1 MGEQRKLLKVDGIRR
16 FMKLFSGADLIIY
29 FFIYGLLAWILNT
42 VIYSL
47 KEQRYINTGALNVPI
62 LGCSALIMILMI
74 IVSSGRNVSYYG
86 MLMMAFIDYFILDKV
101 GLFFS
106 QRLLLTKEISYE
118 RLGYGKSLK
127 IRFINAIV
135 VVGICFICLKTLQP
149 IIFSLVSL
157 IPRIIVNITA
167 LLLVLLLVVYIVLTY
182 IFVRKYSMQNIEED
196 MSRRKKSFG
205 EWISKNIWKRIYKL
219 YPSLLSDDFEDSSK
233 GISDA
238 DKLLEEQGIIF
249 AKGINLAK
257 LIWVLFISSLIGD
270 IVETVYVLI
279 VGHQFMRR
287 SSFVLGPFSL
297 VWVLGAVILT
307 LALSKVRK
315 QNTLSIFLSGFFF
328 GGVFEYLCSVFTEVF
343 FGMKFWDYSYMPFNI
358 DGRTNLLFMFFW
370 GIVALIWFKFIYPP
384 FSKFIEKI
392 PPVTGSV
399 LAVFISLF
407 FICNG
412 IVTSMVMIRTTDR
425 KNHPEARNVIEQFID
440 EEYPNGVVKKLW
452 PNMDFL
458 ED

>member
-1 MGEQRKLLKVDGIRR
+1 
-16 FMKLFSGADLIIY
+16 MKLFGGADLIIY
-29 FFIYGLLAWILNT
+29 FFIYGLLAWVLNT

-47 KEQRYINTGALNVPI
+47 KEQKYINTGVLNIPI
-62 LGCSALIMILMI
+62 LICPSLIMTLMI
-74 IVSSGRNVSYYG
+74 IVSSGKNVSYYG
-86 MLMMAFIDYFILDKV
+86 MLMMAFIDYFILDKL

-106 QRLLLTKEISYE
+106 QRLLLKKEISPE
-118 RLGYGKSLK
+118 RLGYGKNLK
-127 IRFINAIV
+127 IGLINAIIITAV
-135 VVGICFICLKTLQP
+135 CFTCLKTLQP

-157 IPRIIVNITA
+157 IPRIIVNIIA
-167 LLLVLLLVVYIVLTY
+167 IVLLLLLISDIVFTY
-182 IFVRKYSMQNIEED
+182 IFVRKYPMQSMDSNIAK
-196 MSRRKKSFG
+196 RKNTFG
-205 EWISKNIWKRIYKL
+205 EWISKNIWKRIYKI
-219 YPSLLSDDFEDSSK
+219 YPSLLSDDFEDSNK

-249 AKGINLAK
+249 ARGINAAK

-270 IVETVYVLI
+270 IVETIYVLI
-279 VGHQFMRR
+279 VGHELMRR

-297 VWVLGAVILT
+297 VWGLGAVILT
-307 LALSKVRK
+307 LALSKVKR
-315 QNTLSIFLSGFFF
+315 QNNLSIFISGFFF

-370 GIVALIWFKFIYPP
+370 GIVALVWFKFIYPP

-399 LAVFISLF
+399 LAVFIALF

-412 IVTSMVMIRTTDR
+412 TVTSMVMIRTTDR
-425 KNHPEARNVIEQFID
+425 KKHPEARNVIEQFID
-440 EEYPNGVVKKLW
+440 DEYPNKVVRKLW
-452 PNMDFL
+452 PNMNFL
-458 ED
+458 EE

>member
-1 MGEQRKLLKVDGIRR
+1 
-16 FMKLFSGADLIIY
+16 MKLFGGEDLIIY
-29 FFIYGLLAWILNT
+29 FFIYGLLAWVLNT

-47 KEQRYINTGALNVPI
+47 KEQKYINTGVLNIPI
-62 LGCSALIMILMI
+62 LICPALIMTLMI
-74 IVSSGRNVSYYG
+74 IVSSGKNVSYYG
-86 MLMMAFIDYFILDKV
+86 MLMMAFIDCFILDKL

-106 QRLLLTKEISYE
+106 QRLLLKKEISPE

-127 IRFINAIV
+127 IGLINAIIIIAV
-135 VVGICFICLKTLQP
+135 CFTCLKTLQP

-157 IPRIIVNITA
+157 IPRIIVSIIA
-167 LLLVLLLVVYIVLTY
+167 LVLLLLLISDIVVTY
-182 IFVRKYSMQNIEED
+182 IFVRKYPMQSMDDNIAK
-196 MSRRKKSFG
+196 RKNTFG
-205 EWISKNIWKRIYKL
+205 EWISKNIWKRIYKI
-219 YPSLLSDDFEDSSK
+219 YPSLLSDDFEDSNK

-249 AKGINLAK
+249 ARGINAAK

-270 IVETVYVLI
+270 IIETIYVLI
-279 VGHQFMRR
+279 VGHELMRR

-297 VWVLGAVILT
+297 VWGLGAVILT
-307 LALSKVRK
+307 LALSKVKR
-315 QNTLSIFLSGFFF
+315 QNNLSIFISGFFF

-343 FGMKFWDYSYMPFNI
+343 FGMKFWDYSHMPFNI

-370 GIVALIWFKFIYPP
+370 GIVALVWFKFIYPP

-399 LAVFISLF
+399 LAVFIALF

-412 IVTSMVMIRTTDR
+412 TVTSMVMIRTTDR
-425 KNHPEARNVIEQFID
+425 KKHPEARNVIEQFID
-440 EEYPNGVVKKLW
+440 NEYPNEVVRKLW
-452 PNMDFL
+452 PNMNFL
-458 ED
+458 EE